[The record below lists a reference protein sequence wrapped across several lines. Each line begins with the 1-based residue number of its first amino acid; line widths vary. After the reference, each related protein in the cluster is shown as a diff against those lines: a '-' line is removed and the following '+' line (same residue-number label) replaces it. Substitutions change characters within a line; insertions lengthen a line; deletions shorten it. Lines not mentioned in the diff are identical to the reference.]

1 MARILVVEDDANLA
15 QGLRYNLERAGYEVV
30 HAAKG
35 PEGLRLAREATPDLL
50 ILDLMLPG
58 LHGFELLA
66 RLREGGSRVPV
77 IILTVQDAEV
87 DKIRGFDA
95 GADDYLTK
103 PFGIGELLARIRARL
118 RKEGDP
124 AEVAVAG
131 GVLRLEALVF
141 ERGGERVPL
150 TPTEA
155 DILRALCRRRGDPVR
170 REELLRSVWGVAD
183 LVTRTLDTHVT
194 RLRRKIEPDPA
205 QPRHILTVHGVGY
218 RLVP

>member
-15 QGLRYNLERAGYEVV
+15 EGLRYNLERAGYEVQV
-30 HAAKG
+30 ASTG
-35 PEGLRLAREATPDLL
+35 PDGLRLARREPDLVV
-50 ILDLMLPG
+50 LDLMLPG
-58 LHGFELLA
+58 LHGFDLLA
-66 RLREGGSRVPV
+66 KLREAGSRVPV
-77 IILTVQDAEV
+77 IILTVQDAETSKV
-87 DKIRGFDA
+87 KGFDA

-118 RKEGDP
+118 RPPGGGEP
-124 AEVAVAG
+124 FALAG

-141 ERGGERVPL
+141 ERDGERIPL

-155 DILRALCRRRGDPVR
+155 EILRALRRRAGDPVR
-170 REELLRSVWGVAD
+170 REDLLESVWGTSD
-183 LVTRTLDTHVT
+183 LLTRTLDTHVT

-205 QPRHILTVHGVGY
+205 RPRHLLTVHGVGY

>member
-35 PEGLRLAREATPDLL
+35 PEGLRLAREGSPDLVV
-50 ILDLMLPG
+50 LDLMLPG
-58 LHGFELLA
+58 LHGFDLLA
-66 RLREGGSRVPV
+66 RLRESGSRVPV

-103 PFGIGELLARIRARL
+103 PFGVGELLARIRARL
-118 RKEGDP
+118 RKEGDA

-141 ERGGERVPL
+141 ERGGERVAL

-170 REELLRSVWGVAD
+170 REDLLRAVWGVAD
-183 LVTRTLDTHVT
+183 LMTRTLDTHVT

-205 QPRHILTVHGVGY
+205 RPRHILTVHGVGY

>member
-15 QGLRYNLERAGYEVV
+15 QGLRYNLVRAGYEVDI
-30 HAAKG
+30 AANG
-35 PEGLRLAREATPDLL
+35 PDGLTLAGRTPDLL

-58 LHGFELLA
+58 LHGFDVLE
-66 RLREGGSRVPV
+66 RLRKTGSRVPV
-77 IILTVQDAEV
+77 IILTVQDTEV
-87 DKIRGFDA
+87 SKVKGFDA

-118 RKEGDP
+118 RKEPGA
-124 AEVAVAG
+124 AEFALAG

-141 ERGGERVPL
+141 ERNGERIAL

-155 DILRALCRRRGDPVR
+155 EILRALCRRPGDPIR
-170 REELLRSVWGVAD
+170 REDLLASVWGVAD

-205 QPRHILTVHGVGY
+205 KPHHILTVHGVGY